1 MSDMW
6 KTPEQRKYEYETR
19 KSVSE
24 MLDEGCTSVMCKVRG
39 HDKYDSQYRTAV
51 VVSFEVCL
59 DGYLDYTKT
68 KYKCDKGYTWDSA
81 YAIDIFGEPL
91 TVYAYN
97 KMRSV
102 V

>member
-19 KSVSE
+19 KSVGE
-24 MLDEGCTSVMCKVRG
+24 MLDEGCDYVMCM
-39 HDKYDSQYRTAV
+39 
-51 VVSFEVCL
+51 VS
-59 DGYLDYTKT
+59 GYY
-68 KYKCDKGYTWDSA
+68 KYKPDYKAAVIVSYKDGVYKCSRGYSWNHV

-91 TVYAYN
+91 TVYNYN
-97 KMRSV
+97 KIRSV